1 MMAANWEIVVAA
13 ASEVDATVVVH
24 YSGDANGVTLRGEL
38 RGPYCE
44 RAHTLPA
51 QFPFRLIAS
60 TATKPNTLAA
70 EALVTDP
77 CNWSEELPHLYRAR
91 VEAVRGGEVVD
102 EYHGEIGIKRTREAR
117 NFDGIK

>member
-1 MMAANWEIVVAA
+1 LKSEVWEIAVAE
-13 ASEVDATVVVH
+13 ASEVEATVVVR
-24 YSGDANGVTLRGEL
+24 YREDASDVTLRGEL

-51 QFPFRLIAS
+51 DFPFRAVS
-60 TATKPNTLAA
+60 GDRGAAQAT
-70 EALVTDP
+70 VTDP
-77 CNWSEELPHLYRAR
+77 CCWSEELPHLYRAR
-91 VEAVRGGEVVD
+91 VEAVRGGQVID

>member
-1 MMAANWEIVVAA
+1 MSSEAWEIVVVD
-13 ASEVDATVVVH
+13 ASEVEATVCVR
-24 YSGDANGVTLRGEL
+24 YRGDAGGVTLRGAL

-51 QFPFRLIAS
+51 DFPFRTVAGDS
-60 TATKPNTLAA
+60 SSA
-70 EALVTDP
+70 EAIVTDP
-77 CNWSEELPHLYRAR
+77 CNWSEELPHLYRAH
-91 VEAVRGGEVVD
+91 VEAVRAGEVID